1 MKLIY
6 EDHTLELL
14 NHDRDEQILIWTVK
28 GLDFEFDA
36 HVAYWDP
43 VCIVDIV
50 VGSDAD
56 SDGVPI
62 AKHLPI
68 QQFSALCKA
77 TERRFRLHD
86 ATRYFLSENGYEPPS
101 PFRIDPDAMRKDR
114 LDMLDERGAP

>member
-1 MKLIY
+1 MKLNGN
-6 EDHTLELL
+6 DHTLEILD
-14 NHDRDEQILIWTVK
+14 HDRDEQIVIWTVR
-28 GLDFEFDA
+28 GTDFEFDV

-43 VCIVDIV
+43 FCILDIV

-56 SDGVPI
+56 NDGV
-62 AKHLPI
+62 HLPKYLSI
-68 QQFSALCKA
+68 HQFYALCKA

-86 ATRYFLSENGYEPPS
+86 ATRHYLSEYGYTPPS